1 MLGMG
6 AVLLEVDGRAGEAL
20 SPRVARRDLGVLAA
34 DALYFA
40 AFDAFQFK
48 QYDAVLE
55 DSVEFKKQFAEH
67 EFAKDVEKLV
77 EESRVLKSVDLF
89 KDEKFAES
97 VELLAAVVAAN
108 PEGKRAAESLLLLA
122 RSQARLEKYDEA
134 KASIGKL
141 ISCLLYTSPSPRD

>member
-1 MLGMG
+1 M
-6 AVLLEVDGRAGEAL
+6 AAADSFDGQAKYEQAHFRYLAI
-20 SPRVARRDLGVLAA
+20 VKDHTTHVLAA
-34 DALYFA
+34 DAAHFA
-40 AFDAFQFK
+40 AFAAFQLK

-55 DSVEFKKQFAEH
+55 DSVEFRKAVAEH

-89 KDEKFAES
+89 KEEKFAES

-141 ISCLLYTSPSPRD
+141 ISGFPESSLNF